1 MDAVQPS
8 AELHFVSSSDGAKRK
23 NGGIEVNSDTFL
35 QLLVAQLQFQD
46 PLEPQSD
53 TDFVAQLAQLSSL
66 EQLQSM
72 NESLSVSQ
80 ASSFIGKNIIA
91 EILNSDTGVTEV
103 YSGIVESIFLKS
115 GKTYCVVGD
124 NAISIDDISLVAENT
139 TANNEIQSDASTS
152 EKAEDSEVQTSTEA
166 NEGTDAGAS
175 TDAEGGT
182 EALPET
188 DNEPENITD

>member
-23 NGGIEVNSDTFL
+23 NGGVEVNSDTFL

-115 GKTYCVVGD
+115 GKTYCVVAD

-139 TANNEIQSDASTS
+139 TANNEIQSIASD

-188 DNEPENITD
+188 DNEPENVTD

>member
-1 MDAVQPS
+1 MDAIQS
-8 AELHFVSSSDGAKRK
+8 AADLHFVSNETGTKRK
-23 NGGIEVNSDTFL
+23 NGGVEVNTDTFL
-35 QLLVAQLQFQD
+35 QLLVAQLQYQD

-66 EQLQSM
+66 EQLQSV

-80 ASSFIGKNIIA
+80 ASSFIGKTVFA

-103 YSGIVESIFLKS
+103 YRGIVESIFMKS

-124 NAISIDDISLVAENT
+124 TAINIDDISFVAETPKGEN
-139 TANNEIQSDASTS
+139 IQNDIASTS
-152 EKAEDSEVQTSTEA
+152 EKAEDSEVQNSTEA

-182 EALPET
+182 DAQPET
-188 DNEPENITD
+188 DNDPALG